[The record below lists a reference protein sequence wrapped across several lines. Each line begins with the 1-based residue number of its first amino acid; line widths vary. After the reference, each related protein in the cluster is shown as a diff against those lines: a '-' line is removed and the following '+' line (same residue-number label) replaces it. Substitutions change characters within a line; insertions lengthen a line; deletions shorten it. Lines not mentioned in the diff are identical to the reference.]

1 MNLREKLRLS
11 ITDKE
16 LIEAVKNRGYTYCI
30 DCPCRKECILHI
42 DTKCE
47 NILKANLDNP
57 V

>member
-30 DCPCRKECILHI
+30 DCPCRKECIRHI